1 MMSDR
6 SIGRYP
12 YPIENYGHMEAQDY
26 PYVSGVGAQLAGAV
40 PVVYVE
46 HSGAEGRVPHTLVN
60 AAQNPAQSRKYVA
73 C

>member
-1 MMSDR
+1 
-6 SIGRYP
+6 
-12 YPIENYGHMEAQDY
+12 MEAQDY